1 MKLFLQKM
9 QNFRALG
16 ASPPDPLPPAAGGL
30 PLNPQPPA
38 AGGFAPRPP
47 KQPPLCE
54 FLATRL
60 PPSKQPI
67 INQGEDSD
75 ENSDN
80 DSGLASDLSSSY
92 DSRSGTGTPTMI
104 SKFANLAKRR
114 AEDFLA

>member
-1 MKLFLQKM
+1 MKKITSFFSK
-9 QNFRALG
+9 R
-16 ASPPDPLPPAAGGL
+16 S
-30 PLNPQPPA
+30 
-38 AGGFAPRPP
+38 
-47 KQPPLCE
+47 
-54 FLATRL
+54 LAEQSISE

-80 DSGLASDLSSSY
+80 GSGLASDSSSSY

-114 AEDFLA
+114 AEDLVWNRNIKLSVTIYGLQ

>member
-1 MKLFLQKM
+1 MKKITLFFGK
-9 QNFRALG
+9 R
-16 ASPPDPLPPAAGGL
+16 S
-30 PLNPQPPA
+30 
-38 AGGFAPRPP
+38 
-47 KQPPLCE
+47 
-54 FLATRL
+54 LAEQSSSE

-80 DSGLASDLSSSY
+80 GSGLASDLSSSY

-114 AEDFLA
+114 AEDLVWNRNIKLPFTIYGLQ